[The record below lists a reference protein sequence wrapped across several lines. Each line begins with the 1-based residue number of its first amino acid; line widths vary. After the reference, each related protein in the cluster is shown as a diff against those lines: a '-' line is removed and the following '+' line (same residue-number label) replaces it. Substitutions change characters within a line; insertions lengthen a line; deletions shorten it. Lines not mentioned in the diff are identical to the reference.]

1 MSEQLPYAEFKS
13 FKETSS
19 PRQAQELVSKGW
31 VVLNICTR
39 DYGDP
44 QKVIEHTYFMLG
56 AKFVAL
62 DNDEWR

>member
-1 MSEQLPYAEFKS
+1 MTDQLPYADFKS
-13 FKETSS
+13 FREINS
-19 PRQAQELVSKGW
+19 PRLVQKLVSEGW

-56 AKFVAL
+56 AKFVAP
-62 DNDEWR
+62 DSDE